1 MKKPKPYPRFG
12 EGREERG
19 EDFLTPEGGKTLLV
33 VPRHP
38 EESELT
44 AERYGKELGR
54 LCDTLGIGA
63 AATEIARVD
72 RVHPGLYIGSG
83 KADEIAERVASE
95 GFDVLVFD
103 VNLTPAQQRNWDR
116 LTGAT
121 TLDRQ
126 GVIIDIFAEH
136 ASSKESALQVE
147 LARLEYALPRLR
159 NAWSHLSRQRG
170 GARGTRGEGEKQ
182 LEMDRR
188 MVEDRIAQIRREL
201 RSLEKQRRTRR
212 ERRRSVPIPSA
223 SLLGYTN
230 AGKSSLLNALTRAEV
245 LVEDQLFATLDPT
258 TRRLHLPNGTDC
270 LLTDT
275 VGFVR
280 KLPHHLV
287 DAFAS
292 TLEETLEADLLLLV
306 VDGSDPERG
315 EQLATTE
322 KVLSQLGAQD
332 KPRLVVVNKADNQLD
347 RGQLMADISG
357 VEPSV
362 PVVFTSAVT
371 GAGLEEMVGAVQN
384 ALDAL
389 FVEARFRIPL
399 SRYDLVSRV
408 YEHGRVLEESYL
420 EDTVVLTA
428 KVPPSL
434 HAQLAEYRLREG
446 QRYSS

>member
-1 MKKPKPYPRFG
+1 MSSAEARS
-12 EGREERG
+12 
-19 EDFLTPEGGKTLLV
+19 DKTLLI
-33 VPRHP
+33 VPRHR
-38 EESELT
+38 EESDLT
-44 AERYGKELGR
+44 AERQAEELTR
-54 LCDTLGIGA
+54 LCDTLGIDVRER
-63 AATEIARVD
+63 EIVRVN
-72 RVHPGLYIGSG
+72 RVHPSLYIGTG
-83 KADEIAERVASE
+83 KAEEIAALVKEE
-95 GFDVLVFD
+95 EFDIVVFD
-103 VNLTPAQQRNWDR
+103 VDLTPAQQRNWDR

-136 ASSKESALQVE
+136 ATTKESALQVE

-159 NAWSHLSRQRG
+159 NAWTHLSRQRG

-188 MVEDRIAQIRREL
+188 MVVDRIAAIRREL
-201 RSLEKQRRTRR
+201 RGLEQQRRTRR
-212 ERRRSVPIPSA
+212 EKRRSVPVPSA
-223 SLLGYTN
+223 SLVGYTN
-230 AGKSSLLNALTRAEV
+230 AGKSSLLNALTRARV

-306 VDGSDPERG
+306 VDASDPERR
-315 EQLATTE
+315 EHLATTE
-322 KVLSQLGAQD
+322 AVLADLGASE
-332 KPRLVVVNKADNQLD
+332 KPRLVIVNKADNPHD
-347 RGQLMADISG
+347 RGQLMADISSL
-357 VEPSV
+357 EPSV

-371 GAGLEEMVGAVQN
+371 GEGLEEMIGEVQG

-389 FVEARFRIPL
+389 FFEERFRIPL

-408 YEHGRVLEESYL
+408 YEHGRVIEEQYVENSV
-420 EDTVVLTA
+420 DLTA
-428 KVPPSL
+428 KVPASL
-434 HAQLAEYRLREG
+434 RAQLAAYRAEPAG
-446 QRYSS
+446 